1 MPGLETDVMPFL
13 DEAAPGLLERYYR
26 DESFTGARFEFLAGG
41 GDRPETK
48 DAFVADDIVAVG
60 LLSVSIPP
68 KASLRL
74 LEDDAV
80 QLSQLLEKV
89 PTGVSLCDA
98 KAEQLIED
106 GSPADVLWRR
116 LAGIDGIAWVTAS
129 KLLARKRPHLLPVYD
144 RVVKAAL
151 QPTRSNFWRPLW
163 ETLQNDAVT
172 DRLEELRR
180 GLGLDVSLL
189 RVLDVAVWVRNWEPA
204 DGH

>member
-26 DESFTGARFEFLAGG
+26 SGSFTGARFELLAGG
-41 GDRPETK
+41 GDRPEAK
-48 DAFVADDIVAVG
+48 DVFVADDLVAVG
-60 LLSVSIPP
+60 LLSVTIPP
-68 KASLRL
+68 RASLRL

-80 QLSQLLEKV
+80 QLSELLGRV
-89 PTGVSLCDA
+89 PTGISLCDSE
-98 KAEQLIED
+98 AEQLIED

-116 LAGIDGIAWVTAS
+116 LVGIDGIAWVTAH

-163 ETLQNDAVT
+163 ETLQNERVT
-172 DRLEELRR
+172 DRLKELRR
-180 GLGLDVSLL
+180 GLALDVSLL
-189 RVLDVAVWVRNWEPA
+189 RVLDVAVWMRNWDTA